1 MRLLSLAIVLM
12 LALSGCAELD
22 IREDKAEVQ
31 SGPGAAP
38 NDLPSHEDL
47 YRLAAQEPAP
57 ATQAPRGDPA
67 PDYGLWTRLARD
79 FTMYSM
85 VHDRIDREMF
95 GYLSRLDQLQ
105 TITQR
110 AEPYLFFIVEQL
122 RERGMPMELALLPI
136 VESAYQPQATSRS
149 QAAGL
154 WQFIPSTGQHFGL
167 KQNWWYDGRRDVHAS
182 TQAALDY
189 LQRLNDMFEG
199 DWTLALAAYN
209 AGEGTVSRAIERAA
223 SKGEPTDYWSLDLP
237 EETKAYVPRLIALS
251 RLFHDPHVYGLIPHK
266 VEDAPFLARI
276 ELDRPL
282 DLSKVANAMD
292 MSVDELYRLNP
303 GFKRGVNGNG
313 KETVALLLP
322 QDKAHRLKTMDMKE
336 LYAVLPRQRQIKAA
350 RDESAASFA
359 RRFGVS
365 LATLRDMN
373 PLLRDKV
380 TRGQTV
386 LLPERPSER
395 IELAEAKP
403 ATSAAPGK
411 AINHA
416 VSPGENLYQISRQ
429 HGVDTQTLASWNGLK
444 PDTTLKA
451 GQKLVIYT
459 DPSWTRGPHPE
470 GASGMEAGRVGGEG
484 SADRG
489 SPKALR
495 EAGEARPKGSAQ
507 GADGLREAKIAEG
520 RPTSTPS
527 ATAKAPAGEA
537 RKTTYTVQK
546 GDTLFSIA
554 RRFKVEVAQLRQWN
568 KLDEKGELKPGQTI
582 VVVLAEAPSKAS

>member
-22 IREDKAEVQ
+22 IREDKSEAQ
-31 SGPGAAP
+31 SGAGAAP

-47 YRLAAQEPAP
+47 YRLAAQAPRP
-57 ATQAPRGDPA
+57 ATQAPRDDPA

-79 FTMYSM
+79 FTMHSM

-105 TITQR
+105 TITRR

-122 RERGMPMELALLPI
+122 RERGLPMELALLPI

-167 KQNWWYDGRRDVHAS
+167 KQNWWYDGRRDIHAS

-189 LQRLNDMFEG
+189 LQRLNDMFGG
-199 DWTLALAAYN
+199 DWPLTLAAYN

-223 SKGEPTDYWSLDLP
+223 AKGEPTDYWSLDLP

-251 RLFHDPHVYGLIPHK
+251 RLFRDPHVYGLIPHK
-266 VEDAPFLARI
+266 VEDAPYLARI

-282 DLSKVANAMD
+282 DLSKVANAVE
-292 MSVDELYRLNP
+292 MSVDDLYRLNP
-303 GFKRGVNGNG
+303 GFKRGVTGTD

-322 QDKAHRLKTMDMKE
+322 QDKAQRLRSMDLDG
-336 LYAVLPRQRQIKAA
+336 LYASLPSYRHVKISKEETLAHFAQRH
-350 RDESAASFA
+350 
-359 RRFGVS
+359 GVS
-365 LATLRDMN
+365 LAALRELN
-373 PLLRDKV
+373 PLLRDKL

-386 LLPERPSER
+386 LLPEERGER
-395 IELAEAKP
+395 IQLAETKP
-403 ATSAAPGK
+403 ASPTAQGK
-411 AINHA
+411 AIHHA
-416 VSPGENLYQISRQ
+416 VSAGENLYQISRK
-429 HGVDTQTLASWNGLK
+429 HGVDTQTLAAWNGLK

-451 GQKLVIYT
+451 GQTLVIYT
-459 DPSWTRGPHPE
+459 AAARIDREPSKAGTKQAAPSE
-470 GASGMEAGRVGGEG
+470 TGARDAKAWEARSAPPSSTPTKGGE
-484 SADRG
+484 
-489 SPKALR
+489 
-495 EAGEARPKGSAQ
+495 
-507 GADGLREAKIAEG
+507 
-520 RPTSTPS
+520 T
-527 ATAKAPAGEA
+527 

-554 RRFKVEVAQLRQWN
+554 RRFKVDVAQLRQWN
-568 KLDEKGELKPGQTI
+568 RLGEKDDIKPGQTI
-582 VVVLAEAPSKAS
+582 VVVLADAPPKAS